1 MKEILINSNNCNQR
15 IDKLVRKY
23 LNDAPLSF
31 IYKTFRKKD
40 IKVNGHWVD
49 KDYILKENDIVRI
62 YIKDE
67 TLNEFN
73 NPKKVE
79 SIKFNDLDIIYEDK
93 NILIVNKP
101 KGLLVHGD
109 SEEKRITLT
118 NKVQSYL
125 SSKGEFVS
133 NGNDYVPS
141 PVHRLDR
148 NTSGLVVFSKN
159 LQASQEL
166 LELFKTKEDIEK
178 YYICL
183 VNGITQ
189 NKGEINIPLKKD
201 SEKGIVFAT
210 SLANGGKEA
219 KTIYTKLGNNN
230 KYSLLLVNLIT
241 GRTHQIRVH
250 FKEIGHPLLGDSKYG
265 DFKINKAFNSEFNYD
280 NQFLHAY
287 KIVFKDVK
295 GTLSYLKN
303 KTFIA
308 PLNKK
313 EKEILNKLNISYKL

>member
-15 IDKLVRKY
+15 IDKFVRKY

-49 KDYILKENDIVRI
+49 KDYILKENDVVRI

-67 TLNEFN
+67 ALNEFN

-109 SEEKRITLT
+109 NEEKRITLT

-125 SSKGEFVS
+125 SSKGEFIS

-159 LQASQEL
+159 LKASQEL

-178 YYICL
+178 YYVCL

-201 SEKGIVFAT
+201 SERGIVFAT
-210 SLANGGKEA
+210 SLVNGGKEA

-265 DFKINKAFNSEFNYD
+265 DFKINKAFNSEFDYD
-280 NQFLHAY
+280 SQFLHAY

-295 GTLSYLKN
+295 GSLSYLKN